1 MPKYINKNTGLILDS
16 PDVLSGENIAI
27 FSEIDE
33 VTEKIPEESA
43 EKNSV
48 EEGIT
53 IKEIKRELEAFGIEY
68 NPNAKKQ
75 ELYDLMCRAERCV
88 D

>member
-1 MPKYINKNTGLILDS
+1 MPKYINKNTGLILNS

-27 FSEIDE
+27 FSEMDE

-48 EEGIT
+48 EEEIT

-75 ELYDLMCRAERCV
+75 ELYDLMMNARK
-88 D
+88 